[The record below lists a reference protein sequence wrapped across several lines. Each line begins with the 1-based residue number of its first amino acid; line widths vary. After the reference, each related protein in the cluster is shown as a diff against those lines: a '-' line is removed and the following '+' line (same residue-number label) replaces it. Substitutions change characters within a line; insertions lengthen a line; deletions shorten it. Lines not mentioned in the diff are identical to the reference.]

1 MNKKRDE
8 TFNNEKERVKQYG
21 KRKTIKKGI
30 AIALSMM
37 LAVTVLPTGFG
48 VPKVQAAGE
57 MLYVGNIRV
66 TEANASDV
74 LGNKT
79 ISYQASTHTLT
90 LNGANLTTPMKAGK
104 YIYGI
109 RYEGAGQTLNL
120 VLNGTNTITTG
131 NVTDAKECY
140 GIYLSMDDT
149 LKISG
154 TGTLKVTAGSA
165 MDDSMGILTGSLKME
180 QGSVEATAGKE
191 TICKIKR
198 IFHYASGK
206 KATCKVTV
214 K

>member
-1 MNKKRDE
+1 MGN
-8 TFNNEKERVKQYG
+8 V
-21 KRKTIKKGI
+21 KTIKKGI

-66 TEANASDV
+66 TEANA
-74 LGNKT
+74 
-79 ISYQASTHTLT
+79 
-90 LNGANLTTPMKAGK
+90 
-104 YIYGI
+104 
-109 RYEGAGQTLNL
+109 
-120 VLNGTNTITTG
+120 
-131 NVTDAKECY
+131 
-140 GIYLSMDDT
+140 
-149 LKISG
+149 
-154 TGTLKVTAGSA
+154 
-165 MDDSMGILTGSLKME
+165 
-180 QGSVEATAGKE
+180 GKE

>member
-74 LGNKT
+74 L
-79 ISYQASTHTLT
+79 
-90 LNGANLTTPMKAGK
+90 
-104 YIYGI
+104 
-109 RYEGAGQTLNL
+109 
-120 VLNGTNTITTG
+120 
-131 NVTDAKECY
+131 
-140 GIYLSMDDT
+140 
-149 LKISG
+149 
-154 TGTLKVTAGSA
+154 
-165 MDDSMGILTGSLKME
+165 
-180 QGSVEATAGKE
+180 
-191 TICKIKR
+191 
-198 IFHYASGK
+198 
-206 KATCKVTV
+206 
-214 K
+214 